1 MADWIAGSFDPSRL
15 AKEGSQL
22 STQLRNETLKSLSL
36 PDAFEDLSGIIRTEV
51 KVIVN
56 ALSDRAGERL
66 MLSHR
71 QTRDLK
77 RQLYNRL
84 TQSINETMA
93 PLVVERQ

>member
-1 MADWIAGSFDPSRL
+1 MFDPSRL

-22 STQLRNETLKSLSL
+22 TTHTRNETLKSLSL
-36 PDAFEDLSGIIRTEV
+36 PDAFEDLSGIIRTEL
-51 KVIVN
+51 KVIVT

-71 QTRDLK
+71 QTQHLK

-84 TQSINETMA
+84 TQTLNETMA
-93 PLVVERQ
+93 PLVVDRQ